1 MFQTIRDLP
10 SLIRRT
16 LSNDAQEVYRAAY
29 NRTWQRLAAG
39 ADDNRQAMTVKSH
52 KAARLAVQNEF
63 TQDAEGDWRHD
74 PVGKRSKRQGQV
86 GNPAETG

>member
-1 MFQTIRDLP
+1 
-10 SLIRRT
+10 
-16 LSNDAQEVYRAAY
+16 
-29 NRTWQRLAAG
+29 
-39 ADDNRQAMTVKSH
+39 MTVKSH